1 MAIRDTRRSAN
12 LFRFIDDLTAIND
25 GENLKEVVTKF
36 TLLSLRPWR
45 SKGYPGVFPLDFC
58 IEVEHKKFNI
68 QLYNKEG
75 DFSFLI
81 CRMPLLGSN
90 FPSEILYST
99 FETDAKRLRFRY
111 LECQTTMVKHCFFLI
126 FFKDIE

>member
-1 MAIRDTRRSAN
+1 M
-12 LFRFIDDLTAIND
+12 
-25 GENLKEVVTKF
+25 KEQR
-36 TLLSLRPWR
+36 LSCGIP
-45 SKGYPGVFPLDFC
+45 VDFC

-75 DFSFLI
+75 YFSFLI

-99 FETDAKRLRFRY
+99 FEADTFQQLLERVY
-111 LECQTTMVKHCFFLI
+111 LCQTFCKTS
-126 FFKDIE
+126 ET